1 MTMKQISTAIT
12 FLAALLLAACSQDD
26 TTVSD
31 NVATVRIVAAI
42 DRGMSTR
49 AVTDET
55 DDLPARAILW
65 YKKSSDDANSADSWT
80 KKESTY
86 LTVEDSKDVFTF
98 NVELDKTERYDIV
111 CWADDGDNEQQNS
124 DLMSPVDITQM
135 RSSIAFS
142 EWYDFQPQSEWMSL
156 GLSHVVAKIVVN
168 ETGALEAGDCVKLDF
183 THSCYGYNA
192 LNGTYTRKSDNDKSV
207 HLEKTISGTGDE
219 SGNMFTYY
227 YLAPPAGDDGAM
239 VQDIKLTYVH
249 NGRECEKTIT
259 NVPIHANRRTVIS
272 GSFKSLDNY
281 ADVAFNIT
289 TDDSWEGEWA
299 SEATV
304 SGSTITMYSPG
315 QLTVEA
321 IDKVVGA
328 GDNTMI
334 TICGSDMNNDDFSV
348 LRDRLSLWGKLYDIE
363 LTDATRL
370 NLRQLGINTLKMP
383 NLTTLT
389 AGSADYL
396 VIYGSAW
403 FTKAGNL
410 DIEKSSL
417 ANCFFE
423 ENAVIYLN
431 ADKRPGGSATP
442 TVTQNQD
449 DNTYYEWGETGFGAS
464 KDKFRFVDADGNI
477 TDIDGKAVV
486 TE

>member
-26 TTVSD
+26 MTVSD
-31 NVATVRIVAAI
+31 NVATVRIVASI
-42 DRGMSTR
+42 DRGMTTR
-49 AVTDET
+49 AVTDDT
-55 DDLPARAILW
+55 DDLPARAVLW

-80 KKESTY
+80 KMESSD
-86 LTVEDSKDVFTF
+86 LTEGTFTF
-98 NVELDKTERYDIV
+98 NVEFDKTEEYDIV

-124 DLMSPVDITQM
+124 DLMSPIDITQM

-142 EWYDFQPQSEWMSL
+142 EWDHNFQPQYEWVSW
-156 GLSHVVAKIVVN
+156 GLSHVVAKLVVN
-168 ETGALEAGDCVKLDF
+168 ETGTLEVGDCVKLDF
-183 THSCYGYNA
+183 TQSCYGYDA
-192 LNGTYTRKSDNDKSV
+192 LNGTYSRKTDNDKSV

-227 YLAPPAGDDGAM
+227 YLAPPVGDDGAI

-289 TDDSWEGEWA
+289 TDDNWEGEWA

-315 QLTVEA
+315 QLTMEVL
-321 IDKVVGA
+321 DKAA
-328 GDNTMI
+328 GTDGNAI
-334 TICGSDMNNDDFSV
+334 TICGSDMNNEDFSV
-348 LRDRLSLWGKLYDIE
+348 LREWLMILAQPYDIE
-363 LTDATRL
+363 LTDATQL
-370 NLRQLGINTLKMP
+370 NLSSLAINTLKMP

-389 AGSADYL
+389 TASARYL
-396 VIYGSAW
+396 VIYDSAW

-410 DIEKSSL
+410 DIEQSSL
-417 ANCFFE
+417 ASCFFE

-431 ADKRPGGSATP
+431 ADKRPGGGATP

-449 DNTYYEWGETGFGAS
+449 DDTYYEWGETGFGAS
-464 KDKFRFVDADGNI
+464 KDKFRFVDAEGNI
-477 TDIDGKAVV
+477 TDIDGNVVV